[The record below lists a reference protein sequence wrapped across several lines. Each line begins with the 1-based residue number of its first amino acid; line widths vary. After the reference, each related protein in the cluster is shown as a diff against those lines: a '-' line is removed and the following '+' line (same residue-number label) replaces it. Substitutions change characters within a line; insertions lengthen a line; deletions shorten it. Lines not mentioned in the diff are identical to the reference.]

1 MGVTLLEKK
10 LNDKAYYVPSE
21 DTVVLP
27 SYNSFFTDEDYY
39 AVVLHELAHATGH
52 ESRLNRNITNVFGS
66 VEYAKEELRAEI
78 SSSFVNSELGIV
90 SETVMDNHKAY
101 IQAWIQ
107 IIEEQEKEL
116 FSAINDAEKIAEY
129 MEEKGQLEKIVDL
142 YKEVEDKKSLPSLK
156 NTVNHTKDKVK
167 TMNKA
172 ISEKKIQK
180 SAVGV
185 ER

>member
-1 MGVTLLEKK
+1 MVKNYHVFNGTHIEGLPELELTSEIELEEVIISCLSIHWSIIWGVTLLEKK

-78 SSSFVNSELGIV
+78 HRVL
-90 SETVMDNHKAY
+90 
-101 IQAWIQ
+101 
-107 IIEEQEKEL
+107 
-116 FSAINDAEKIAEY
+116 
-129 MEEKGQLEKIVDL
+129 
-142 YKEVEDKKSLPSLK
+142 
-156 NTVNHTKDKVK
+156 
-167 TMNKA
+167 
-172 ISEKKIQK
+172 
-180 SAVGV
+180 
-185 ER
+185 